1 MKGSGHIRGMLV
13 VYKANGTIVYI
24 FLVKHKIDV
33 FCQDRAVHF
42 YNYVTSNIRV
52 RKSSSR

>member
-52 RKSSSR
+52 RKSRSR